1 MELPIFVLAVDYI
14 MKKSAFTG
22 TGVALVTPFKK
33 DDSIDFRAL
42 TDIVEHVISNG
53 VDYLVALGTTGE
65 TPVLSGQEQEE
76 IIKHVKKVN
85 GGRLPLVVG
94 MGGNHT
100 RQQIDRIESTDFDGI
115 DAILTASP
123 YYNKPGQRGIYAHY
137 MAIAGA
143 CPVPVIIYNVPS
155 RTGSN
160 INAETT
166 LNLAADC
173 GNFAGIKEASGN
185 IGQIMKIA
193 KDKPAGFELI
203 SGDDSLALPIISTG
217 GSGVI
222 SVIANAFPRQ
232 FSEMVRLA
240 RDNRWE
246 EARLIHFSL
255 LEIID
260 QLFVEGSPAGVKA
273 ALNILNICE
282 NQVRL
287 PLTAVSRTTYGK
299 LAELIGSIPI

>member
-1 MELPIFVLAVDYI
+1 
-14 MKKSAFTG
+14 MKKSTFTG

-42 TDIVEHVISNG
+42 ANVIEHVIKNG
-53 VDYLVALGTTGE
+53 VEYLVALGTTGE
-65 TPVLSGQEQEE
+65 TPVLSDKEQGEV
-76 IIKHVKKVN
+76 IKHVMKVN

-100 RQQIDRIESTDFDGI
+100 RQQIERIKNTNFDGI
-115 DAILTASP
+115 AAILTASP
-123 YYNKPGQRGIYAHY
+123 YYSKPNQKGIYNHY

-143 CPVPVIIYNVPS
+143 SPVPVIIYNVPS

-160 INAETT
+160 ISAETT
-166 LNLAADC
+166 LKLAAEC
-173 GNFAGIKEASGN
+173 ENFAGIKEASGN
-185 IGQIMKIA
+185 MVQIMKIA
-193 KDKPAGFELI
+193 KDKPAGFDLI
-203 SGDDSLALPIISTG
+203 SGDDALTLPMISTG
-217 GSGVI
+217 GCGVI
-222 SVIANAFPRQ
+222 SVIGNAFPRQ

-240 RDNRWE
+240 LDNRWD
-246 EARLIHFSL
+246 EARSIHYSL

-260 QLFVEGSPAGVKA
+260 QLFIEGSPAGVKA

-287 PLTAVSRTTYGK
+287 PLTTVSRTTYGR
-299 LAELIGSIPI
+299 LTELIRSIPI

>member
-1 MELPIFVLAVDYI
+1 ME
-14 MKKSAFTG
+14 KSTFTG

-42 TDIVEHVISNG
+42 TNVIEHVINNG
-53 VDYLVALGTTGE
+53 VEYLVALGTTGE
-65 TPVLSGQEQEE
+65 TPVLSSEEQAEV
-76 IIKHVKKVN
+76 ISHVKKIN
-85 GGRLPLVVG
+85 AGRLPLVVG

-100 RQQIDRIESTDFDGI
+100 TQQIEGIEKADFDGI
-115 DAILTASP
+115 AAILTASP
-123 YYNKPGQRGIYAHY
+123 YYSKPSQRGIYKHY

-143 CPVPVIIYNVPS
+143 SPVPVIIYNVPS

-160 INAETT
+160 ISAETS
-166 LNLAADC
+166 LKLAAEC

-185 IGQIMKIA
+185 MAQIMNIA
-193 KDKPAGFELI
+193 KDKPEGFHLI
-203 SGDDSLALPIISTG
+203 SGDDSLALPMISLG

-222 SVIANAFPRQ
+222 SVIGNAFPRR

-240 RDNRWE
+240 LDNRWD
-246 EARLIHFSL
+246 EARSIHYSM

-260 QLFVEGSPAGVKA
+260 QLFIEGSPAGVKA

-287 PLTAVSRTTYGK
+287 PLTTVSRSTYTR
-299 LAELIGSIPI
+299 LTELIRSIPI

>member
-1 MELPIFVLAVDYI
+1 
-14 MKKSAFTG
+14 MKKSTFTG

-42 TDIVEHVISNG
+42 ANVIEHVIKNG
-53 VDYLVALGTTGE
+53 VEYLVALGTTGE
-65 TPVLSGQEQEE
+65 TPVLSDKEQGEV
-76 IIKHVKKVN
+76 IKHVMKVN

-100 RQQIDRIESTDFDGI
+100 RQQIERIKNTNFDGI
-115 DAILTASP
+115 AAILTASP
-123 YYNKPGQRGIYAHY
+123 YYSKPNQKGIYNHY

-143 CPVPVIIYNVPS
+143 SPVPVIIYNVPS

-160 INAETT
+160 ISAETT
-166 LNLAADC
+166 LKLAAEC

-185 IGQIMKIA
+185 MVQIMKIA
-193 KDKPAGFELI
+193 KDKPAGFDLI
-203 SGDDSLALPIISTG
+203 SGDDALTLPMISTG
-217 GSGVI
+217 GCGVI
-222 SVIANAFPRQ
+222 SVIGNAFPRQ

-240 RDNRWE
+240 LDNRWD
-246 EARLIHFSL
+246 EARSVHYSL

-260 QLFVEGSPAGVKA
+260 QLFIEGSPAGVKA

-287 PLTAVSRTTYGK
+287 PLTTVSRTTYGR
-299 LAELIGSIPI
+299 LTELIRSIPI

>member
-1 MELPIFVLAVDYI
+1 

-42 TDIVEHVISNG
+42 ANVIEHVIKNG
-53 VDYLVALGTTGE
+53 VGYLVALGTTGE
-65 TPVLSGQEQEE
+65 TPVLSDKEQGEV
-76 IIKHVKKVN
+76 IKHVMKVN

-100 RQQIDRIESTDFDGI
+100 RQQIERIENTNFDGI
-115 DAILTASP
+115 AAILTASP
-123 YYNKPGQRGIYAHY
+123 YYSKPNQKGIYNHY

-143 CPVPVIIYNVPS
+143 SPVPVIIYNVPS

-160 INAETT
+160 ISAETT
-166 LNLAADC
+166 LKLAAEC
-173 GNFAGIKEASGN
+173 ENFAGIKEASGDMV
-185 IGQIMKIA
+185 QIMKIA
-193 KDKPAGFELI
+193 KDKPAGFDLI
-203 SGDDSLALPIISTG
+203 SGDDALTLPMISTG
-217 GSGVI
+217 GGGVI
-222 SVIANAFPRQ
+222 SVIGNAFPRQ

-240 RDNRWE
+240 LDNHWD
-246 EARLIHFSL
+246 EARSIHYSL

-260 QLFVEGSPAGVKA
+260 QLFIEGSPAGVKA

-287 PLTAVSRTTYGK
+287 PLTTVSRTTYGR
-299 LAELIGSIPI
+299 LTELIRSIPI

>member
-1 MELPIFVLAVDYI
+1 
-14 MKKSAFTG
+14 MKKSAYTG

-42 TDIVEHVISNG
+42 TNVVEHVVNNG
-53 VDYLVALGTTGE
+53 VEFLVALGTTGE
-65 TPVLSGQEQEE
+65 TPVLSSEEQGK
-76 IIKHVKKVN
+76 IIQHVKKVN
-85 GGRLPLVVG
+85 NGRLPLVVG

-100 RQQIDRIESTDFDGI
+100 SRQIDRIEKTDFDGI

-123 YYNKPGQRGIYAHY
+123 YYSKPNQKGIYKHY
-137 MAIAGA
+137 MSIAGA
-143 CPVPVIIYNVPS
+143 SPVPVIIYNVPS

-160 INAETT
+160 ISAETT
-166 LNLAADC
+166 LKLAAEC

-185 IGQIMKIA
+185 MAQIMKIA
-193 KDKPAGFELI
+193 KDKPAGFDLI
-203 SGDDSLALPIISTG
+203 SGDDALTLPMISTG

-222 SVIANAFPRQ
+222 SVIGNAFPRQ

-240 RDNRWE
+240 LEDRWN
-246 EARLIHFSL
+246 EARSIHYSL

-260 QLFVEGSPAGVKA
+260 QIFIDGSPAGVKA

-287 PLTAVSRTTYGK
+287 PLTTVSRTTYAR
-299 LAELIGSIPI
+299 LTELIRAIPI

>member
-1 MELPIFVLAVDYI
+1 

-42 TDIVEHVISNG
+42 TNVVEHVITNG
-53 VDYLVALGTTGE
+53 VEFLVALGTTGE
-65 TPVLSGQEQEE
+65 TPVLSDKEQGEV
-76 IIKHVKKVN
+76 IKHVMKVN

-94 MGGNHT
+94 MGGNNT
-100 RQQIDRIESTDFDGI
+100 RQQIERIENTNFDGI
-115 DAILTASP
+115 AAILTASP
-123 YYNKPGQRGIYAHY
+123 YYSKPNQKGIFNHY

-143 CPVPVIIYNVPS
+143 SPVQVIIYNVPS

-160 INAETT
+160 ISAETT
-166 LNLAADC
+166 LKLAAEC

-185 IGQIMKIA
+185 MAQIMKIA
-193 KDKPAGFELI
+193 RDKPAGFDLI
-203 SGDDSLALPIISTG
+203 SGDDALTLPMISTG
-217 GSGVI
+217 GCGVI
-222 SVIANAFPRQ
+222 SVIGNAFPRQ

-240 RDNRWE
+240 LDNRWD
-246 EARLIHFSL
+246 EARSIHYSL

-260 QLFVEGSPAGVKA
+260 QLFIEGSPAGVKA

-287 PLTAVSRTTYGK
+287 PLTTVSRTTYSR
-299 LAELIGSIPI
+299 LTELIRSIPI